1 MIANA
6 AQNNR
11 SPVPERPVLP
21 GRCLGRRTAVRL
33 FQGMID
39 HPSVRQPFTYRLR
52 HRLHPCLPGPAGE
65 LVAGGQGV
73 GVLGTQD
80 SLLDGQQGGEQV
92 AGADRIPPLTR
103 GAEG

>member
-1 MIANA
+1 MII
-6 AQNNR
+6 
-11 SPVPERPVLP
+11 
-21 GRCLGRRTAVRL
+21 RL
-33 FQGMID
+33 SASHSRIASGTGCI
-39 HPSVRQPFTYRLR
+39 
-52 HRLHPCLPGPAGE
+52 PCLPGPAGE